1 MACEG
6 PGKHR
11 AVRNVNLVSD
21 SNANAGPTTGSGP
34 IAGTATAPAPV
45 PAPVPALWQLSLRGE
60 LDVESA
66 PRVRAELAAAI
77 ESGATA
83 VMVDLRNVTFL
94 DSSGLSA
101 LVECGQALSA
111 RGGSLYLEG
120 ASGAVRQVLE
130 ITALLDHYRHHG
142 GDATDRSAD

>member
-1 MACEG
+1 M
-6 PGKHR
+6 
-11 AVRNVNLVSD
+11 RNVNLVSD
-21 SNANAGPTTGSGP
+21 P
-34 IAGTATAPAPV
+34 TATTPTPASTPT
-45 PAPVPALWQLSLRGE
+45 PTPALWQIALRGE
-60 LDVESA
+60 LDIDAA
-66 PRVRAELAAAI
+66 PRVRAEFAAALDG
-77 ESGATA
+77 GATA

-101 LVECGQALSA
+101 LVECGQILAR

-142 GDATDRSAD
+142 EDEAEPEQPNP